1 MIKRDMKSVAS
12 VSATQNVL
20 DGLSPT
26 ERKRF
31 NKDYPGLLQEF
42 KKIKSNIFARK
53 LPNDPVMGKEPKKSV
68 RNPIKGKEP
77 KTPVRSSPTAPKPNP
92 KRKPLPKNL
101 PKPKPK
107 RKQNSGVKFDTTGTL
122 PGKTIKKN

>member
-92 KRKPLPKNL
+92 NNKSPVAKPR
-101 PKPKPK
+101 
-107 RKQNSGVKFDTTGTL
+107 RKQSSGVKFDTTGTL
-122 PGKTIKKN
+122 PGKTIKKK

>member
-20 DGLSPT
+20 DGLSPA

-31 NKDYPGLLQEF
+31 NKDYPGVLQEF
-42 KKIKSNIFARK
+42 KKIRSNIFARN
-53 LPNDPVMGKEPKKSV
+53 LPQN
-68 RNPIKGKEP
+68 
-77 KTPVRSSPTAPKPNP
+77 
-92 KRKPLPKNL
+92 LPKSKPKNPAA

-107 RKQNSGVKFDTTGTL
+107 PNYKSPVAKPRRKQNSGVKFDTTGTL